1 MSVSIAFLRGEQPAE
16 ATRGGS
22 GIETAIARLL
32 DGPTGAE
39 QRKGLRTQLPEGV
52 TLKHV
57 DVAKGVATIDLSAA
71 FATGKAADLPPR
83 LAQVVLTATAVP
95 GVKSVVVLV
104 NGKVRQTLH
113 PGVDLAK
120 PVTAKLLGKPK
131 GGPPAPQGEE
141 EAGSEAEPARDRA
154 DGSSSSR
161 SWTRRT
167 PTASR
172 TRRRSTRRWRSRSG
186 PASTATATIGPQTL
200 AALAK
205 AKRPTPRTKGPEGK
219 RVEMLLDRQV
229 ALVIWNGTVTRV
241 LHVSSGRPGF
251 DTPTGKFHVER
262 KYTKDWSVPYAVWLP
277 WASYFVG
284 GVAFHEYP
292 EVPPIAASH
301 GCVRVPHGDAE
312 WLYRRIPVGTP
323 VTVLK
328 SSR

>member
-1 MSVSIAFLRGEQPAE
+1 MSVSLSFLHGEQPAE

-32 DGPTGAE
+32 DGPSGAE

-57 DVAKGVATIDLSAA
+57 EVEKGVATIDLGTA
-71 FATGKAADLPPR
+71 FAAGKADGLPPR

-95 GVKSVVVLV
+95 GVKSARVRV

-113 PGVDLAK
+113 PGIDLEK
-120 PVTAKLLGKPK
+120 PVTAAMLGKPK
-131 GGPPAPQGEE
+131 GGPPAPKTPKKK
-141 EAGSEAEPARDRA
+141 PAAKPSLLETERRLVKLAFMEKADA
-154 DGSSSSR
+154 DGR
-161 SWTRRT
+161 KD
-167 PTASR
+167 A
-172 TRRRSTRRWRSRSG
+172 
-186 PASTATATIGPQTL
+186 ATFNATMAFQKWARIDRDGTIGPQTL

-205 AKRPTPRTKGPEGK
+205 AKRPTPHTKGPAGK
-219 RVEMLLDRQV
+219 RIEVLLDRQV
-229 ALVIWNGTVTRV
+229 ALVIWDGTVTRV
-241 LHVSSGRPGF
+241 LHVSSGRPGY
-251 DTPTGKFHVER
+251 DTPAGSFHVER
-262 KYTKDWSVPYAVWLP
+262 RYTKDWSVPYAVWLP

-284 GVAFHEYP
+284 GVAFHEAP
-292 EVPPIAASH
+292 EVPSTAASH